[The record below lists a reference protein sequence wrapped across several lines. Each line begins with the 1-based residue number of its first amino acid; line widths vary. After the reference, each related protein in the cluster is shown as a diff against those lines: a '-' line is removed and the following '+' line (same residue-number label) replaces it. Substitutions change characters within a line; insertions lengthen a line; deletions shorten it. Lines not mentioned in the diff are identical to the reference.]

1 MNYKLN
7 IQVHQLDYATLK
19 MIKKEVDRNRA
30 FQPSSSPF
38 QSASDLKP
46 KKVVSLNH
54 EKSQSQITVSGG
66 GGKSSGVR
74 LHRPEPGMIVKVR

>member
-1 MNYKLN
+1 
-7 IQVHQLDYATLK
+7 

-66 GGKSSGVR
+66 GGGKSSGVR

>member
-1 MNYKLN
+1 
-7 IQVHQLDYATLK
+7 

>member
-1 MNYKLN
+1 
-7 IQVHQLDYATLK
+7 

-46 KKVVSLNH
+46 KKIVNLTH
-54 EKSQSQITVSGG
+54 DKSQSQITVSG

-74 LHRPEPGMIVKVR
+74 LHRPEPGMIVKVRLDFKKI